1 MEDIR
6 WKQRFNNYE
15 KALRHLEQA
24 LSVENPDIIQKA
36 GMVQFFEMTFELSWK
51 MLKDYLE
58 EQGFEEVVSPRSAI
72 KKAFETSLVQD
83 GHGWMQMLENRNL
96 AFHVYDENTSRE
108 FTTAIREKY
117 HPLFRVLY
125 ETLKTK
131 ET

>member
-6 WKQRFNNYE
+6 WKQRFDNYE

-58 EQGFEEVVSPRSAI
+58 EQGFEEVVSPRKAI

-96 AFHVYDENTSRE
+96 AVHTYDEETADQVVA
-108 FTTAIREKY
+108 AIRGTY
-117 HPLFRVLY
+117 YPLLKELY
-125 ETLKTK
+125 AALKA
-131 ET
+131 EF